1 MLGRMSFAATERS
14 RLADTLLRVGPN
26 APTLC
31 QGWETRDLAEHL
43 YVRENNQLALMPGVG
58 KVFAD
63 KISNRDYADL
73 VKDWAAGPPL
83 LLKPVD
89 SMMNTAEHFV
99 HHEDVLRGDGVARPR
114 EFSKAVNKEL
124 ALLAGRFGK
133 LLLRSAPVPVV
144 LSPTTLPPMTV
155 GDRRGV
161 AEQGDDV
168 VRVVGEPGELLLWV
182 FGRDVVEVTVTGD
195 PQHVGQSRG

>member
-161 AEQGDDV
+161 AEQGDAV

-182 FGRDVVEVTVTGD
+182 FGRDVVEVTVSGD
-195 PQHVGQSRG
+195 PQHIAQSRE

>member
-1 MLGRMSFAATERS
+1 MSFAATERS

>member
-182 FGRDVVEVTVTGD
+182 FGRDVVEVTVSGD
-195 PQHVGQSRG
+195 PQHIAQSRE

>member
-124 ALLAGRFGK
+124 ALLASRFGK

-182 FGRDVVEVTVTGD
+182 FGRDVVEVTVSGD
-195 PQHVGQSRG
+195 PQHIAQSRE

>member
-73 VKDWAAGPPL
+73 VKDWAAGPPM

-161 AEQGDDV
+161 AEQGDAV

-182 FGRDVVEVTVTGD
+182 FGRDVVEVTVSGD
-195 PQHVGQSRG
+195 PQHIAQSRE

>member
-1 MLGRMSFAATERS
+1 MSFAATERS

-43 YVRENNQLALMPGVG
+43 CVRENNQLALMPGVG

-161 AEQGDDV
+161 AEQGDAV

-182 FGRDVVEVTVTGD
+182 FGRDVVEVTVSGD
-195 PQHVGQSRG
+195 PQHIAQSRE